1 MKRPT
6 LLLIL
11 VILASIFLFFLL
23 NLLLGSVHIPFRS
36 VWNILWGNTDESI
49 IWQNIIWKS
58 RVPQALTAL
67 VAGAGLS
74 VSGLQMQTVFRNPLA
89 GPSVLGIS
97 SGASLGVACVVL
109 LSGAMGGVALSKLG
123 YMGEVALS
131 IAAIIG
137 ALSVMALIVYVS
149 QKVKGNVTLLIIGVM
164 IGYVAS
170 AIIGVLKYFSV
181 EEDIRA
187 YVIWGLGSFARVSG
201 DQMILFVCIMAVL
214 LPLSFLLIKTMNLLL
229 LGDGYARNLGLNIK
243 RARLLV
249 ISCSG
254 VLVAIV
260 TAYCGP
266 IMFIGLAVPHLCR
279 AIFHTSDHR
288 ILMPATLLV
297 GASLALVCNLIARM
311 PGFEGALPVNS
322 VTALVGAPVVASV
335 LFRKRKGELEE
346 YLRIEN
352 KEVLKQETIHIEKL
366 SIGYPGKG
374 DVKVVASDICAGI
387 NSGELTCLLGA
398 NGVGKSTLLRTLS
411 AFQPKLSGEIRIQ
424 GKEIGSYTDKQ
435 LSKVISVVLT
445 EKCDIRNMTSV
456 ELIGLGR
463 SPYTGFWGTLSK
475 EDKEVVDHAINL
487 VGISHLAHRMVHTL
501 SDGER
506 QKVMIAKALSQE
518 TPVIFL
524 DEPTAF
530 LDFPSKV
537 EMMQLLHQLSRQTD
551 KTIFLST
558 HDLELALQIA
568 DKIWLMDKANG
579 VTIGTPEDLSLD
591 GTLSSF
597 FARKGIVFDLETG
610 LFRVNNEYTSQIRIV
625 GHGQKYAMVRKALQ
639 RNGILANR
647 NVESDVYIETGD
659 LKGDGTFVLHPVNG
673 EAVTVQTIDEL
684 LAEIVKIL

>member
-1 MKRPT
+1 M
-6 LLLIL
+6 
-11 VILASIFLFFLL
+11 
-23 NLLLGSVHIPFRS
+23 
-36 VWNILWGNTDESI
+36 
-49 IWQNIIWKS
+49 
-58 RVPQALTAL
+58 
-67 VAGAGLS
+67 
-74 VSGLQMQTVFRNPLA
+74 
-89 GPSVLGIS
+89 
-97 SGASLGVACVVL
+97 
-109 LSGAMGGVALSKLG
+109 
-123 YMGEVALS
+123 
-131 IAAIIG
+131 
-137 ALSVMALIVYVS
+137 
-149 QKVKGNVTLLIIGVM
+149 
-164 IGYVAS
+164 
-170 AIIGVLKYFSV
+170 
-181 EEDIRA
+181 
-187 YVIWGLGSFARVSG
+187 
-201 DQMILFVCIMAVL
+201 
-214 LPLSFLLIKTMNLLL
+214 
-229 LGDGYARNLGLNIK
+229 
-243 RARLLV
+243 
-249 ISCSG
+249 
-254 VLVAIV
+254 
-260 TAYCGP
+260 
-266 IMFIGLAVPHLCR
+266 
-279 AIFHTSDHR
+279 
-288 ILMPATLLV
+288 
-297 GASLALVCNLIARM
+297 
-311 PGFEGALPVNS
+311 
-322 VTALVGAPVVASV
+322 
-335 LFRKRKGELEE
+335 
-346 YLRIEN
+346 
-352 KEVLKQETIHIEKL
+352 
-366 SIGYPGKG
+366 
-374 DVKVVASDICAGI
+374 ASDICAGI

-568 DKIWLMDKANG
+568 DKIWLMDKVNG

-591 GTLSSF
+591 GTLSGF

>member
-1 MKRPT
+1 MLP
-6 LLLIL
+6 
-11 VILASIFLFFLL
+11 
-23 NLLLGSVHIPFRS
+23 
-36 VWNILWGNTDESI
+36 
-49 IWQNIIWKS
+49 
-58 RVPQALTAL
+58 
-67 VAGAGLS
+67 
-74 VSGLQMQTVFRNPLA
+74 
-89 GPSVLGIS
+89 IS
-97 SGASLGVACVVL
+97 
-109 LSGAMGGVALSKLG
+109 
-123 YMGEVALS
+123 
-131 IAAIIG
+131 
-137 ALSVMALIVYVS
+137 
-149 QKVKGNVTLLIIGVM
+149 
-164 IGYVAS
+164 
-170 AIIGVLKYFSV
+170 
-181 EEDIRA
+181 
-187 YVIWGLGSFARVSG
+187 
-201 DQMILFVCIMAVL
+201 
-214 LPLSFLLIKTMNLLL
+214 
-229 LGDGYARNLGLNIK
+229 
-243 RARLLV
+243 
-249 ISCSG
+249 
-254 VLVAIV
+254 
-260 TAYCGP
+260 
-266 IMFIGLAVPHLCR
+266 
-279 AIFHTSDHR
+279 
-288 ILMPATLLV
+288 
-297 GASLALVCNLIARM
+297 
-311 PGFEGALPVNS
+311 
-322 VTALVGAPVVASV
+322 
-335 LFRKRKGELEE
+335 
-346 YLRIEN
+346 
-352 KEVLKQETIHIEKL
+352 
-366 SIGYPGKG
+366 
-374 DVKVVASDICAGI
+374 
-387 NSGELTCLLGA
+387 
-398 NGVGKSTLLRTLS
+398 
-411 AFQPKLSGEIRIQ
+411 
-424 GKEIGSYTDKQ
+424 
-435 LSKVISVVLT
+435 
-445 EKCDIRNMTSV
+445 
-456 ELIGLGR
+456 
-463 SPYTGFWGTLSK
+463 YTGFWGTLSK

>member
-1 MKRPT
+1 M
-6 LLLIL
+6 
-11 VILASIFLFFLL
+11 
-23 NLLLGSVHIPFRS
+23 
-36 VWNILWGNTDESI
+36 
-49 IWQNIIWKS
+49 
-58 RVPQALTAL
+58 
-67 VAGAGLS
+67 
-74 VSGLQMQTVFRNPLA
+74 
-89 GPSVLGIS
+89 
-97 SGASLGVACVVL
+97 
-109 LSGAMGGVALSKLG
+109 
-123 YMGEVALS
+123 
-131 IAAIIG
+131 
-137 ALSVMALIVYVS
+137 
-149 QKVKGNVTLLIIGVM
+149 
-164 IGYVAS
+164 
-170 AIIGVLKYFSV
+170 
-181 EEDIRA
+181 
-187 YVIWGLGSFARVSG
+187 
-201 DQMILFVCIMAVL
+201 
-214 LPLSFLLIKTMNLLL
+214 
-229 LGDGYARNLGLNIK
+229 
-243 RARLLV
+243 
-249 ISCSG
+249 
-254 VLVAIV
+254 
-260 TAYCGP
+260 
-266 IMFIGLAVPHLCR
+266 
-279 AIFHTSDHR
+279 
-288 ILMPATLLV
+288 
-297 GASLALVCNLIARM
+297 
-311 PGFEGALPVNS
+311 
-322 VTALVGAPVVASV
+322 
-335 LFRKRKGELEE
+335 
-346 YLRIEN
+346 
-352 KEVLKQETIHIEKL
+352 
-366 SIGYPGKG
+366 
-374 DVKVVASDICAGI
+374 ASDICAGI

-506 QKVMIAKALSQE
+506 QKVMIAKALAQE

-647 NVESDVYIETGD
+647 NVESDVYIETGN

>member
-1 MKRPT
+1 M
-6 LLLIL
+6 
-11 VILASIFLFFLL
+11 
-23 NLLLGSVHIPFRS
+23 
-36 VWNILWGNTDESI
+36 
-49 IWQNIIWKS
+49 
-58 RVPQALTAL
+58 
-67 VAGAGLS
+67 
-74 VSGLQMQTVFRNPLA
+74 
-89 GPSVLGIS
+89 
-97 SGASLGVACVVL
+97 
-109 LSGAMGGVALSKLG
+109 
-123 YMGEVALS
+123 
-131 IAAIIG
+131 
-137 ALSVMALIVYVS
+137 
-149 QKVKGNVTLLIIGVM
+149 
-164 IGYVAS
+164 
-170 AIIGVLKYFSV
+170 
-181 EEDIRA
+181 
-187 YVIWGLGSFARVSG
+187 
-201 DQMILFVCIMAVL
+201 
-214 LPLSFLLIKTMNLLL
+214 
-229 LGDGYARNLGLNIK
+229 
-243 RARLLV
+243 
-249 ISCSG
+249 
-254 VLVAIV
+254 
-260 TAYCGP
+260 
-266 IMFIGLAVPHLCR
+266 
-279 AIFHTSDHR
+279 
-288 ILMPATLLV
+288 
-297 GASLALVCNLIARM
+297 
-311 PGFEGALPVNS
+311 
-322 VTALVGAPVVASV
+322 
-335 LFRKRKGELEE
+335 
-346 YLRIEN
+346 RIEN

-366 SIGYPGKG
+366 SIGYPSKG

-506 QKVMIAKALSQE
+506 QKVMIAKALAQE
-518 TPVIFL
+518 TPVIIL

-625 GHGQKYAMVRKALQ
+625 GHGQK
-639 RNGILANR
+639 
-647 NVESDVYIETGD
+647 
-659 LKGDGTFVLHPVNG
+659 
-673 EAVTVQTIDEL
+673 
-684 LAEIVKIL
+684 